1 MTNKDYSLQDVM
13 IQQTYRKTWNN
24 FEEKIKGG
32 NNQNLLQIAIMEH
45 IYGMLFL
52 KHIPLK

>member
-13 IQQTYRKTWNN
+13 IQQTYRKTWNT

-32 NNQNLLQIAIMEH
+32 NNHNLLQIAIMEH